1 MTHDTNVL
9 PVESAMLE
17 GSIAIATVALASGTT
32 VLACDYCA
40 SAVGCLEWADALAIA
55 VSESPGV

>member
-1 MTHDTNVL
+1 
-9 PVESAMLE
+9 MLE